1 MVLGF
6 GAVELLAVAGAMWG
20 GWAAFAVAVMY
31 LALAA
36 AATRLLRRAPNTP
49 CACLGS
55 TSAPV
60 TRGHIVLDLAAAFVA
75 LCAAGNAGS
84 PLRLVGEHPE
94 ASLVLAAL
102 VGCCV
107 ALFGMVLGA
116 AVDGRRRRRMTTAIL
131 ATETVVLVLLTI
143 VVAGL
148 LRSHGE
154 ILRRLHALG
163 GEDATGEPPAIATAT
178 GTVHDIAGVGL
189 DDDAMQ
195 LADRPR
201 AEGAHCWRSCRVVV
215 SPAGTSGP
223 RSPSPARSVCRT
235 TSASWRW

>member
-1 MVLGF
+1 VSTAVTGPFLACCALLVLSGVAKLRDPRATRHAAAAIGVASAVPVVLGF
-6 GAVELLAVAGAMWG
+6 GAVELLAGGAGAMWG

-60 TRGHIVLDLAAAFVA
+60 TRGHIVVDLAAAFVA

-116 AVDGRRRRRMTTAIL
+116 RSTEGDG
-131 ATETVVLVLLTI
+131 
-143 VVAGL
+143 VA
-148 LRSHGE
+148 
-154 ILRRLHALG
+154 
-163 GEDATGEPPAIATAT
+163 
-178 GTVHDIAGVGL
+178 
-189 DDDAMQ
+189 
-195 LADRPR
+195 
-201 AEGAHCWRSCRVVV
+201 
-215 SPAGTSGP
+215 
-223 RSPSPARSVCRT
+223 
-235 TSASWRW
+235 